1 KMLFAAWI
9 ANIMEKF
16 VIIVA
21 FEKPKTMLVEF
32 LQFLVRYDIDILSV
46 DLGSSNPHCEIHIE
60 CYNYD
65 IKSLRSLLE
74 RFRIIDIY
82 NLKDAYSNN

>member
-1 KMLFAAWI
+1 M
-9 ANIMEKF
+9 
-16 VIIVA
+16 IV
-21 FEKPKTMLVEF
+21 FF
-32 LQFLVRYDIDILSV
+32 
-46 DLGSSNPHCEIHIE
+46 GSINTDCEIHIE